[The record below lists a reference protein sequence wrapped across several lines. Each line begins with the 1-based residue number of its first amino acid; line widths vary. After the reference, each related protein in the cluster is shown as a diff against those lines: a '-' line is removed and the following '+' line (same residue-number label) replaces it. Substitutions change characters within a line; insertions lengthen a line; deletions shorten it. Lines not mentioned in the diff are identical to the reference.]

1 MATILVV
8 DDASM
13 TRLLLE
19 VMLQRLNHTV
29 LFADNGEEALE
40 ILASREVHL
49 VISDINMPYMDGL
62 ALLDSLRADDLY
74 RDLPVVMMTASG
86 LEEISRKAL
95 KKGASAFLN
104 QPFSS
109 WDLAR
114 VLDACLEVQ

>member
-1 MATILVV
+1 
-8 DDASM
+8 M

-19 VMLQRLNHTV
+19 VMLQRLNHTI

-40 ILASREVHL
+40 ILASNEIHL

-62 ALLDSLRADDLY
+62 ALLDSLRADDLH
-74 RDLPVVMMTASG
+74 RDLPVILMTASG
-86 LEEISRKAL
+86 LEEISRNAL

-109 WDLAR
+109 WELAR
-114 VLDACLEVQ
+114 VLDACLVKQ

>member
-8 DDASM
+8 DDTSM

-19 VMLQRLNHTV
+19 VMLQRLGHTA

-40 ILASREVHL
+40 ILNSQEVHL
-49 VISDINMPYMDGL
+49 VISDINMPFMDGL
-62 ALLDSLRADDLY
+62 TLLDVLRTDDLH
-74 RDLPVVMMTASG
+74 RDLPVVLMTASG
-86 LEEISRKAL
+86 LEEISQKAL

-114 VLDACLEVQ
+114 VLDACLVQQ

>member
-8 DDASM
+8 DDASL

-19 VMLQRLNHTV
+19 VMLQRLDHTV

-40 ILASREVHL
+40 TLASREVHL
-49 VISDINMPYMDGL
+49 VITDINMPYMDGL
-62 ALLDSLRADDLY
+62 ALLDNLRADGLY
-74 RDLPVVMMTASG
+74 QNLPVVVMTASG
-86 LEEISRKAL
+86 LEEISQQAL

-114 VLDACLEVQ
+114 VLAACLEVG